1 MAVGISNNQIA
12 RLQAENEQLRKEI
25 IALKNIISTFLGDA
39 RNSLKSLEYQ
49 ADAVAQRLTQQIQQI
64 QQNQSTK
71 AKSIQAQPT
80 RTNGNC
86 GNCSNGGNG
95 DNNGDS
101 QDSEVSQV
109 NQVNQGSQSNQS
121 RGESREP
128 VPIPKSVS
136 VSKKGYVAYNLTS
149 YWNSNTGSADHKKV
163 LIGRTVAYVDKGS
176 LNWRE
181 DPRMYSNKNYFN
193 LRDVILKDDTSLNR

>member
-1 MAVGISNNQIA
+1 MAVGISNNQIT

-64 QQNQSTK
+64 QQNQST
-71 AKSIQAQPT
+71 QAQPT
-80 RTNGNC
+80 QTNG
-86 GNCSNGGNG
+86 NGGNG
-95 DNNGDS
+95 GNNGDSQGNKNNKNNKNIDGS
-101 QDSEVSQV
+101 QDSEVSKI
-109 NQVNQGSQSNQS
+109 NQSNQS